1 MHSECSLG
9 QVKKKK
15 KKDCISCAYRRPS
28 QPLVQVL
35 SLKWIFLWNGFLSVQ
50 NLCRKQA
57 FQLPFHLKPLKTPCA
72 LEKKYYW
79 TLLKGNI
86 IKGLENSPWTVCTT
100 WKVFFY
106 LDISKL
112 GPEYCILKNEN
123 HVNRKQW
130 AMLPIYTYLTLH
142 SQSTPVCSPQ
152 CNNRET
158 ENPIWLLLKLFSVA
172 LFGCLTA
179 SVPDKNK
186 PTFQTTTTT
195 ANKTQQT
202 SAYFLCSSEDT
213 RTRSWITR
221 GIFFKEFWKHY
232 GTEEFF

>member
-1 MHSECSLG
+1 M
-9 QVKKKK
+9 
-15 KKDCISCAYRRPS
+15 
-28 QPLVQVL
+28 
-35 SLKWIFLWNGFLSVQ
+35 Q

-72 LEKKYYW
+72 LEKKHYW

-112 GPEYCILKNEN
+112 GPEYCILKKTMSKESNE
-123 HVNRKQW
+123 
-130 AMLPIYTYLTLH
+130 LCFPSIPTLH
-142 SQSTPVCSPQ
+142 YILGLHLSVHLNVTT
-152 CNNRET
+152 NRET

-186 PTFQTTTTT
+186 PMFQTTTTT
-195 ANKTQQT
+195 ANKTHQT

-221 GIFFKEFWKHY
+221 GFF
-232 GTEEFF
+232 FF